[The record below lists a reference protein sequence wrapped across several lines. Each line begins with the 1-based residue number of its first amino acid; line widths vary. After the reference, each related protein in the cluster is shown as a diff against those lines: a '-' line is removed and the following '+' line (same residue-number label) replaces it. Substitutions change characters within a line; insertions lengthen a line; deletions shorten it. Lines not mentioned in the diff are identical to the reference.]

1 MTKQGGW
8 EKSGFG
14 PRLRE
19 LREAAGLTQQEL
31 AEKAG
36 CHKQTITK
44 LEAEAQEPAWP
55 LVLALAKVLGVTC
68 DAFAVAPTD
77 TSKRNPGRPPKRP
90 AGGDR

>member
-8 EKSGFG
+8 GRSGFG
-14 PRLRE
+14 RRLRE
-19 LREAAGLTQQEL
+19 LREAAGLTQHEL

-55 LVLALAKVLGVTC
+55 LVLALTQALGVTC
-68 DAFAVAPTD
+68 EAFAP
-77 TSKRNPGRPPKRP
+77 RR
-90 AGGDR
+90 GD